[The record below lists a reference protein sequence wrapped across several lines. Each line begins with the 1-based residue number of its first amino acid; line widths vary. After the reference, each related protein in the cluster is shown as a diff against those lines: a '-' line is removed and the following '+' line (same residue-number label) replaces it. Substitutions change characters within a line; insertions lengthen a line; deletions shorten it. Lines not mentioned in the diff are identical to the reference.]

1 MHENCGCS
9 RRGFLRL
16 SVGMSTGAALAAK
29 FGLPLLGQDTV
40 TAMAKAKRCILL
52 WMMGAPSQ
60 LDTWDPKPNT
70 ETGGPFAAIQTT
82 APGIQISEH
91 LPLTAKQMK
100 HLSLIRTVN
109 SRDPNHETAAYMLHT
124 AYRKAADIE
133 HPHMGS
139 IVAQELGME
148 TDEMPPVVVIGSGS
162 PAGVGYLAPEWA
174 PVVFDR
180 LSDPAEDVLTTK
192 FNPRERLNRRWRML
206 KGFEYD
212 FAQEHEDRR
221 IAARQQASEK
231 AYKILTSDRVKAFD
245 VRLEKE
251 NVKALY
257 GDSDYAKAVLMARRL
272 VESGVRFVEV
282 MYGDWDTHVDN
293 FGRVKQLSTEIDKP
307 MAGLVED
314 LERRGMLKDTLV
326 ICMGEFGRTP
336 KINASMGRDHW
347 TTWSVMMGGG
357 GIQPGRVIGKTDEL
371 GMSIVDRPVP
381 VNDLFAT
388 IYHAA
393 GIPADKKLIH
403 VPRPMKVVDGGTYVK
418 ELF

>member
-1 MHENCGCS
+1 MG
-9 RRGFLRL
+9 
-16 SVGMSTGAALAAK
+16 VGMSAGAALAAR
-29 FGLPLLGQDTV
+29 FGLPLLAQDTV
-40 TAMAKAKRCILL
+40 AKMAKAKRCILL

-60 LDTWDPKPNT
+60 MDTWDPKPGT
-70 ETGGPFAAIQTT
+70 ETGGPFAAIPTS

-109 SRDPNHETAAYMLHT
+109 SRDPNHETAAYLLHT

-148 TDEMPPVVVIGSGS
+148 TDEMPPVVVIGSGAR
-162 PAGVGYLAPEWA
+162 AGVGYLQPEWA

-180 LSDPAEDVLTTK
+180 LSDPAEDVLAAK
-192 FNPRERLNRRWRML
+192 FNPRERLNRRWRL
-206 KGFEYD
+206 LRAFEHD
-212 FAQEHEDRR
+212 FTQEHEDKRVQARR
-221 IAARQQASEK
+221 LAAEK

-251 NVKALY
+251 SVRSMY
-257 GDSDYAKAVLMARRL
+257 GDSDFGKACLMARRL

-293 FGRVKQLSTEIDKP
+293 FDRVKQLSTEIDKP

-326 ICMGEFGRTP
+326 LWMGEFGRTP
-336 KINASMGRDHW
+336 KINASKGRDHW
-347 TTWSVMMGGG
+347 TTWSVAMGGG
-357 GIQPGRVIGKTDEL
+357 GIQPGRVIGKTDDL
-371 GMSIVDRPVP
+371 GMSIVDRGVP

-388 IYHAA
+388 IYHAC
-393 GIPADKKLIH
+393 GISADKKLVQ
-403 VPRPMKVVDGGTYVK
+403 VPRPMKVIDGGTAVK

>member
-1 MHENCGCS
+1 
-9 RRGFLRL
+9 
-16 SVGMSTGAALAAK
+16 MSAGAALALK
-29 FGLPLLGQDTV
+29 FGLPLMGQDTV
-40 TAMAKAKRCILL
+40 AQMAKAKRVILL

-60 LDTWDPKPNT
+60 MDTWDPKPGT
-70 ETGGPFAAIQTT
+70 ETGGPFAAIQTS
-82 APGIQISEH
+82 APGIQIAEH
-91 LPLTAKQMK
+91 LPLVAKQMK

-124 AYRKAADIE
+124 AYKKAADIE

-148 TDEMPPVVVIGSGS
+148 TDEMPPVVVIGSGAR
-162 PAGVGYLAPEWA
+162 AGVGYLQPEWA

-180 LSDPAEDVLTTK
+180 LSDPAEDVLPTK
-192 FNPRERLNRRWRML
+192 FNPRDRLNRRWRIL
-206 KGFEYD
+206 RAFEHD
-212 FAQEHEDRR
+212 FSTDHEDAR
-221 IAARQQASEK
+221 IAARRQATEK

-251 NVKALY
+251 DVKKLY
-257 GDSDYAKAVLMARRL
+257 GDTDFGKACLMARRL

-293 FGRVKQLSTEIDKP
+293 FDRVKQLSTDIDKP
-307 MAGLVED
+307 TAGLVED

-326 ICMGEFGRTP
+326 IWMGEFGRTP
-336 KINASMGRDHW
+336 RINPSKGRDHW

-357 GIQPGRVIGKTDEL
+357 GIQPGRVIGKTDDL

-381 VNDLFAT
+381 FADLFAT
-388 IYHAA
+388 IYHAC
-393 GIPADKKLIH
+393 GINPDKKLVQ
-403 VPRPMKVVDGGTYVK
+403 VPRPMKVVDGGTPVK
-418 ELF
+418 ELFV